1 MTQTRRAMVS
11 GTAGAAGAASAGV
24 LLAACGAPGATGSG
38 GAAPGKFT
46 APVTVRY
53 LMWASTSTVEQAQIK
68 TLADKLTAKE
78 PNLTVELTMGSAQ
91 FDDQLLAM
99 YSGGTPPDTWQAS
112 SDNYK
117 GYIAKDM
124 LYDLAPFTRRD
135 SSDFGDIYPFLTSA
149 YRYKNGTY
157 GWPFGGGTVVLYYN
171 KALYQREG
179 LADPNDLAAQKKWDF
194 TALLDAARRTTK
206 KDASGAVTQWG
217 LSTIGYWQPW
227 IWAAGGELFDAGI
240 TKALLDQPRAI
251 EGMQFE
257 ADLYARHG
265 VAALTDA
272 QRGGQNGF
280 LAFDQGLGAAYLHG
294 TWQIDDR
301 RKNASFAWD
310 IAPFPAGPRGDRATI
325 SPPGSIG
332 ISKPTKVADATW
344 EWLKA
349 YLGRDAARGLLI
361 ETGSIAGSKQTMYK
375 GVMSDPRVLAALKAN
390 PQPAH
395 FDVFLAQQLCA
406 GRAQLR
412 APGIPPG
419 GRESRSPGP
428 RGLRHRLSAKP
439 SPATDHQEGR
449 EGRLSGTPEGA
460 RWL

>member
-1 MTQTRRAMVS
+1 MRQTRQTRRTLAS
-11 GTAGAAGAASAGV
+11 GMAGAAGAAAAGV
-24 LLAACGAPGATGSG
+24 LPAACGAPGATDSGGSG
-38 GAAPGKFT
+38 APKVAT
-46 APVTVRY
+46 PVTVRY
-53 LMWASTSTVEQAQIK
+53 LMWSSTSTVEQAQIK
-68 TLADKLTAKE
+68 NLADKLTAKQ
-78 PNLTVELTMGSAQ
+78 PHITVELTMGSAQ

-117 GYIAKDM
+117 GYVARDM
-124 LYDLAPFTRRD
+124 LSDLTPFIRRD
-135 SSDFGDIYPFLTSA
+135 NTDFSDIYPFLTSA
-149 YRYKNGTY
+149 YRYKSGTY

-194 TALLDAARRTTK
+194 NALLDAARRTTK

-301 RKNASFAWD
+301 RKNAPFEWD

-332 ISKPTKVADATW
+332 ISRPTKAAEATW
-344 EWLKA
+344 EWLKG
-349 YLGRDAARGLLI
+349 YLGRDAARGLLL

-375 GVMSDPRVLAALKAN
+375 GVMSDPKVLAALKAN
-390 PQPAH
+390 PRPAH
-395 FDVFLAQQLCA
+395 FDVFLAQQPYARVRPLLPPGGPEINKAISDQQALLYAGKISAQEA
-406 GRAQLR
+406 GRAMTTRINDVLK
-412 APGIPPG
+412 ANP
-419 GRESRSPGP
+419 
-428 RGLRHRLSAKP
+428 
-439 SPATDHQEGR
+439 T
-449 EGRLSGTPEGA
+449 
-460 RWL
+460 

>member
-1 MTQTRRAMVS
+1 
-11 GTAGAAGAASAGV
+11 
-24 LLAACGAPGATGSG
+24 
-38 GAAPGKFT
+38 
-46 APVTVRY
+46 
-53 LMWASTSTVEQAQIK
+53 MWASTSAVEQAQIK
-68 TLADKLTAKE
+68 NLADKLTAKQ
-78 PNLTVELTMGSAQ
+78 PNITVELTMGSAQ

-112 SDNYK
+112 SDTYK
-117 GYIAKDM
+117 GYVAKDM
-124 LYDLAPFTRRD
+124 LYDLTPFIRRD
-135 SSDFGDIYPFLTSA
+135 GTDFSDIYPFLTSA

-171 KALYQREG
+171 KTLYQREG
-179 LADPNDLAAQKKWDF
+179 LTDPNDLAAQKKWDF
-194 TALLDAARRTTK
+194 DALLDAARRTTK
-206 KDASGAVTQWG
+206 KDAAGAVTQWG

-301 RKNASFAWD
+301 RKNAPFEWD

-325 SPPGSIG
+325 SPPGLDRHLQ
-332 ISKPTKVADATW
+332 AD
-344 EWLKA
+344 EGG
-349 YLGRDAARGLLI
+349 GRDLGVAEGLPGAGRGARAAARDGEHRRLQADDVQGRD
-361 ETGSIAGSKQTMYK
+361 ERPEGARR
-375 GVMSDPRVLAALKAN
+375 PKAN
-390 PQPAH
+390 PRPAH
-395 FDVFLAQQLCA
+395 FDVFLAQQPYARVRPLLPPGGPEINKAISDQQALLYAGKISAQEA
-406 GRAQLR
+406 GRAMTTRINDVLK
-412 APGIPPG
+412 AN
-419 GRESRSPGP
+419 
-428 RGLRHRLSAKP
+428 
-439 SPATDHQEGR
+439 PA
-449 EGRLSGTPEGA
+449 
-460 RWL
+460 

>member
-1 MTQTRRAMVS
+1 MRRTRRAFV
-11 GTAGAAGAASAGV
+11 GRVAGIAGVAAGGA
-24 LLAACGAPGATGSG
+24 LPAACGASGATDSG
-38 GAAPGKFT
+38 GAGPAKFAT
-46 APVTVRY
+46 PVTVRY
-53 LMWASTSTVEQAQIK
+53 LMWASTSAVEQAQIK
-68 TLADKLTAKE
+68 HLADKLTARQ
-78 PNLTVELTMGSAQ
+78 PNLTVELAVGSAQ

-117 GYIAKDM
+117 GYVAKDM

-135 SSDFGDIYPFLTSA
+135 STDFGDIYPFLTSA
-149 YRYKNGTY
+149 YRYQNGTY

-171 KALYQREG
+171 KSLYQREG
-179 LADPNDLAAQKKWDF
+179 LTDPNDLAAQKKWDF
-194 TALLDAARRTTK
+194 GALLDAARRTTK
-206 KDASGAVTQWG
+206 RDAGGGVTQWG
-217 LSTIGYWQPW
+217 LGTIGYWQPW
-227 IWAAGGELFDAGI
+227 IWAAGGELFDAGM

-280 LAFDQGLGAAYLHG
+280 AAFDQGLAAAYLHG

-301 RKNASFAWD
+301 RKNAAFEWD

-332 ISKPTKVADATW
+332 ISKPTRVADATW
-344 EWLKA
+344 EWLKG

-375 GVMSDPRVLAALKAN
+375 GVMTDPKVLAALKAN
-390 PQPAH
+390 PKPAH
-395 FDVFLAQQLCA
+395 FDVFLDQQPYARVRPL
-406 GRAQLR
+406 L
-412 APGIPPG
+412 PPG
-419 GRESRSPGP
+419 GPEINKAIGEQQTLLYA
-428 RGLRHRLSAKP
+428 GKITA
-439 SPATDHQEGR
+439 QEAGGAMTGR
-449 EGRLSGTPEGA
+449 INDVLKA
-460 RWL
+460 NAA